1 MLLVLLLTILPAP
14 AFAAASTGQPYSY
27 RPPMAAGNQPYRPPM
42 AAGNQPYCMDLDY
55 SYRYGT
61 APSLNS

>member
-27 RPPMAAGNQPYRPPM
+27 RPPMAAD
-42 AAGNQPYCMDLDY
+42 NQPYCMDLDY